1 MEKTPTD
8 TPTSRTTDFVRIKVY
23 HLEMVFFK
31 VAQEQTTRVFRSDP
45 NTYSRAI
52 AKKLSG
58 GTSTNYHKVPRE
70 ERLDSLND
78 FNGKVRS
85 AKIRLKGQR

>member
-52 AKKLSG
+52 AK
-58 GTSTNYHKVPRE
+58 N
-70 ERLDSLND
+70 
-78 FNGKVRS
+78 
-85 AKIRLKGQR
+85 